1 MSIRNVI
8 NHMRERFVAL
18 KPIKKIL
25 MQLIGRHRG
34 ILESDRFMSLNPEYA
49 MYSIGEF
56 TYGSPNPASSPDVEY
71 VEYEK
76 GKAKLK
82 IGRFCSIADG
92 VGIVLSVG
100 HRPDW
105 ITTYPLSYVLEGV
118 QELQGLPAYKGSV
131 TIGNDV
137 WIGKNAIILSGVTI
151 GDGAVIGAGSVVTK
165 DVEPYAIV
173 AGNPANLIRK
183 RFDQKTIDE
192 LLKIKWWNWDERR
205 IRENVPLLLSNR
217 TDEFIKKNSSVQLS
231 QS

>member
-8 NHMRERFVAL
+8 YPL
-18 KPIKKIL
+18 KRIKKIL
-25 MQLIGRHRG
+25 LQLTVRNYG
-34 ILESDRFMSLNPEYA
+34 ILTSDRFMSLNPEYA
-49 MYSIGEF
+49 KFSIGEF
-56 TYGSPNPASSPDVEY
+56 TYSSTNPASSPY
-71 VEYEK
+71 VELVDYEK
-76 GKAKLK
+76 GKAKLR

-92 VGIVLSVG
+92 VGIALSSA

-105 ITTYPLSYVLEGV
+105 ITTYPFSYVLDGFQDV
-118 QELQGLPAYKGSV
+118 QGLPVSKGNV

-137 WIGKNAIILSGVTI
+137 WIGKNAIIMSGVTI
-151 GDGAVIGAGSVVTK
+151 GDSAVIGAGSIVTK

-173 AGNPANLIRK
+173 AGNPARLIRK
-183 RFDQKTIDE
+183 RFDQRTIDE

-217 TDEFIKKNSSVQLS
+217 IDEFIKKNSGVRLG